1 MGVSFGETFAPREEN
16 MSRKLSKR
24 NKKNAE
30 LVDRTKSYILTE
42 AVGLL
47 KKAAPAKF
55 NETVELHIRLG
66 VDPKKADQ
74 QIRGT
79 VALPH
84 GTGKTLRIA
93 VLAKGDKIKEAQA
106 AGADFAG
113 DNDLIDKIAAGFLDF
128 DVLVATPDIMRETGK
143 LGKVLGPK
151 GLMPNPKAG
160 TVTPNVGQA
169 VKEIK
174 AGKIE
179 YRVDDQGISHA
190 GIGKI
195 QFSESQ
201 IVENAK
207 ALIKTLVLVKPA
219 SAKGT
224 YLISAHLTSSMGPG
238 IKLDTTEFTKS
249 VTK

>member
-1 MGVSFGETFAPREEN
+1 MA
-16 MSRKLSKR
+16 KKASKR
-24 NKKNAE
+24 VRKNVE
-30 LVDRTKSYILTE
+30 LVDKTKSYVLTE

-74 QIRGT
+74 QVRGT
-79 VALPH
+79 VSLPH
-84 GTGKTLRIA
+84 GTGKTLKVA
-93 VLAKGDKIKEAQA
+93 VLAKGEKIKEAEA
-106 AGADFAG
+106 AGADFFG
-113 DNDLIDKIAAGFLDF
+113 DNDLIDKIAGGFLDF

-179 YRVDDQGISHA
+179 YRVDDQGICHA
-190 GIGKI
+190 GVGKI
-195 QFSESQ
+195 KFDETQ

-207 ALIKTLVLVKPA
+207 SLIKTLVSVKPA
-219 SAKGT
+219 SSKGT

-238 IKLDTTEFTKS
+238 IKLDTTEFTKT
-249 VTK
+249 VAK

>member
-1 MGVSFGETFAPREEN
+1 MA
-16 MSRKLSKR
+16 KKASKR
-24 NKKNAE
+24 HRKNVE
-30 LVDRTKSYILTE
+30 LVDRTKSYILAD

-55 NETVELHIRLG
+55 NETVELHIKLG

-74 QIRGT
+74 QVRGT
-79 VALPH
+79 VSLPH
-84 GTGKTLRIA
+84 GTGKTLKVA
-93 VLAKGDKIKEAQA
+93 VLAKGEKIKEAEA

-113 DNDLIDKIAAGFLDF
+113 DNELIEKIAGGFLDF

-179 YRVDDQGISHA
+179 YRVDDQGICHA

-195 QFSESQ
+195 KFEEKQ
-201 IVENAK
+201 ISDNAA
-207 ALIKTLVLVKPA
+207 ALIKTLVSVKPA

-224 YLISAHLTSSMGPG
+224 YLIAAHLTSSMGPG
-238 IKLDTTEFTKS
+238 IKVDTAEFTK
-249 VTK
+249 TTAK

>member
-1 MGVSFGETFAPREEN
+1 MAVKA
-16 MSRKLSKR
+16 SKR
-24 NKKNAE
+24 HRKNVE
-30 LVDRTKSYILTE
+30 MVDKAKSYLLPE

-55 NETVELHIRLG
+55 NETVELHIKLG

-74 QIRGT
+74 QVRGT
-79 VALPH
+79 VSLPH
-84 GTGKTLRIA
+84 GTGRTLKVA
-93 VLAKGDKIKEAQA
+93 VLAKGEKIKEAEA

-113 DNDLIDKIAAGFLDF
+113 DNDLIEKIAGGFLDF

-160 TVTPNVGQA
+160 TVTPNVAQA

-179 YRVDDQGISHA
+179 YRVDDQGICHA

-195 QFSESQ
+195 KFDENQ
-201 IVENAK
+201 IVDNAQT
-207 ALIKTLVLVKPA
+207 LIKTLVAVKPA
-219 SAKGT
+219 SSKGT

-238 IKLDTTEFTKS
+238 IKVDTTEFTKS
-249 VTK
+249 TAKGL

>member
-1 MGVSFGETFAPREEN
+1 MA
-16 MSRKLSKR
+16 KKASKR
-24 NKKNAE
+24 HRKNLE
-30 LVDRTKSYILTE
+30 LIDRTKIYPLGE

-47 KKAAPAKF
+47 KKVAPTKF
-55 NETVELHIRLG
+55 NETVELHVRLG

-79 VALPH
+79 VSMPN
-84 GTGKTLRIA
+84 GTGKTLKVA
-93 VLAKGDKIKEAQA
+93 VLAKGEKIKEAEA

-113 DNDLIDKIAAGFLDF
+113 DNELIEKIAAGFLDF

-179 YRVDDQGISHA
+179 YRVDDQGICHA

-195 QFSESQ
+195 QFNEQQ
-201 IVENAK
+201 IRENAEM
-207 ALIKTLVLVKPA
+207 LIKTLVSVKPA

-224 YLISAHLTSSMGPG
+224 YLISANLTSSMGPG
-238 IKLDTTEFTKS
+238 IKVDTAEFTKS
-249 VTK
+249 TAK